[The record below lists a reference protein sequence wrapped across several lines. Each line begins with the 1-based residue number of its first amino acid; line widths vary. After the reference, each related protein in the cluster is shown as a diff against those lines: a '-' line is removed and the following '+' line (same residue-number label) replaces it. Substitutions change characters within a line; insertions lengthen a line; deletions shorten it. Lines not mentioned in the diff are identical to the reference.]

1 MNTVNTIFVLQL
13 NESYNIFGFRYALLG
28 TINYKLDSDD
38 GGHFV
43 THLFPNKDELI
54 RIHETEWKTIK
65 RIPDFD
71 VDTVVIALQKV
82 GQCRFQE
89 SLRGSASDTFKLG
102 G

>member
-1 MNTVNTIFVLQL
+1 MNTLVVFQL

-89 SLRGSASDTFKLG
+89 SL
-102 G
+102 